1 MKYSQEESLRLSKYF
16 LPTLREVPAEAE
28 VVSHILM
35 LRSGMIRKLTSGVY
49 SFLPYGFAAFKKVEQ
64 IIREEMNRAGAIEMF
79 MPEVQPAELWQE
91 SGRWEYY
98 GKELLRFK
106 DRHGHDYCLA
116 PTNEEVITD
125 ICRKEIRSYRDM
137 PINLYHF
144 QQKMRDEIRPR
155 FGVMRGRQFCM
166 KDAYSFDVD
175 DEASAES
182 YRLMYEAYCRI
193 YDRLGLRYK
202 AVEADSGSIGG
213 SFSHEFMVL
222 ADTGEDAVV
231 SCTSCDYGANIERAP
246 VIYNGPAEPQGEPGE
261 LQKFATPGV
270 HTIDELAALMGNQAF
285 DLVKI
290 VIFETDKGEV
300 AAFCRGDHE
309 INPVKVQRAVSAELI
324 DLASGETVQRLTGSP
339 AGSCGPVGIAK
350 GVRLLADN
358 ALKPFANWITGAN
371 EDGFHLKNAVPG
383 RDFPVPEY
391 LDLRNIQEG
400 DPCPKCGGEVEFLRG
415 IEVGHI
421 FRLGDKYSKSMNATY
436 LDQNGKSHHI
446 IMGCYGIGVERTLA
460 AAIEQSHDEHG
471 IILPVP
477 VAPFPV
483 VVVPAGKEQEVQDK
497 AEEIYKSLRELGVE
511 ALLDDRDLRPGVK
524 FKDSELIGVPFR
536 ITVGRALKEGLVELL
551 IRRTGEV
558 ESLPVDQ
565 AAARAA
571 ALVAEKLKG

>member
-1 MKYSQEESLRLSKYF
+1 
-16 LPTLREVPAEAE
+16 
-28 VVSHILM
+28 
-35 LRSGMIRKLTSGVY
+35 
-49 SFLPYGFAAFKKVEQ
+49 
-64 IIREEMNRAGAIEMF
+64 

-166 KDAYSFDVD
+166 KDAYTFDVD
-175 DEASAES
+175 DEASAVS
-182 YRLMYEAYCRI
+182 YRIMYEAYCRI

-246 VIYNGPAEPQGEPGE
+246 VIHNGPAEPQGEPGE

-270 HTIDELAALMGNQAF
+270 HTIDELATLMGNQAS

-309 INPVKVQRAVSAELI
+309 INPVKVQRAVEAELI

-350 GVRLLADN
+350 GGPA
-358 ALKPFANWITGAN
+358 
-371 EDGFHLKNAVPG
+371 PG
-383 RDFPVPEY
+383 RQRPSVLRQ
-391 LDLRNIQEG
+391 LDHRGQRGRLPPQE
-400 DPCPKCGGEVEFLRG
+400 R
-415 IEVGHI
+415 
-421 FRLGDKYSKSMNATY
+421 RA
-436 LDQNGKSHHI
+436 
-446 IMGCYGIGVERTLA
+446 
-460 AAIEQSHDEHG
+460 
-471 IILPVP
+471 
-477 VAPFPV
+477 
-483 VVVPAGKEQEVQDK
+483 
-497 AEEIYKSLRELGVE
+497 
-511 ALLDDRDLRPGVK
+511 RPGLSGPRIPGPAQHPGGRPLPQVRGRG
-524 FKDSELIGVPFR
+524 GVFARHRGGPHLPP
-536 ITVGRALKEGLVELL
+536 GRQVLQVHERHLPGPERQVPPHHHGLLRHRGGTDPGRGHRAEP
-551 IRRTGEV
+551 RRARDH
-558 ESLPVDQ
+558 P
-565 AAARAA
+565 ARA
-571 ALVAEKLKG
+571 GGPPSR

>member
-1 MKYSQEESLRLSKYF
+1 MRLSKYF

-35 LRSGMIRKLTSGVY
+35 LRSGMIRKLASGIY
-49 SFLPYGFAAFKKVEQ
+49 SFLPYGFAALKKVEQ

-79 MPEVQPAELWQE
+79 MPEVHPAELWQE

-137 PINLYHF
+137 PVNLYHF
-144 QQKMRDEIRPR
+144 QQKMRDEVRPR

-175 DEASAES
+175 DDASAES
-182 YRLMYEAYCRI
+182 YHIMHRAYCRI
-193 YDRLGLRYK
+193 YDRLGLKYK

-213 SFSHEFMVL
+213 AFSHEFMVL
-222 ADTGEDAVV
+222 AETGEDAVV

-246 VIYNGPAEPQGEPGE
+246 VIYNGPEGPEGEPGE
-261 LQKFATPGV
+261 LEKFATPGV
-270 HTIDELAALMGNQAF
+270 HTIDGLAQFMGNTAA

-290 VIFETDKGEV
+290 VIFETDKGPA

-309 INPVKVQRAVSAELI
+309 INPVKVQRAMGAELI
-324 DLASGETVQRLTGSP
+324 ELASAETVRRLTGSP
-339 AGSCGPVGIAK
+339 AGSCGPVNISK
-350 GVRLLADN
+350 ETRLLTDN
-358 ALKPFANWITGAN
+358 ALRPFKNWITGAN
-371 EDGFHLKNAVPG
+371 QDGYHLKNAVPG
-383 RDFPVPEY
+383 RDFPEPEY
-391 LDLRNIQEG
+391 LDIREIQEG
-400 DPCPKCGGEVEFLRG
+400 DPCPRCGGEVEFLRG

-421 FRLGDKYSKSMNATY
+421 FRLGDKYSRSMNATY
-436 LDQNGKSHHI
+436 LDKEGKSHYI

-460 AAIEQSHDEHG
+460 AAIEQNHDQHG
-471 IILPVP
+471 MILPVP

-483 VVVPAGKEQEVQDK
+483 IVVPAGKDSEVLEK
-497 AEEIYKSLRELGVE
+497 AEEIYNQLTDMGVE
-511 ALLDDRDLRPGVK
+511 TLLDDRDLRPGVK

-536 ITVGRALKEGLVELL
+536 ITVGRALKEGLVELMV
-551 IRRTGEV
+551 RRTGEII
-558 ESLPVDQ
+558 SLPVDQ
-565 AAARAA
+565 AAAKAA
-571 ALVAEKLKG
+571 ALVAENRKG

>member
-1 MKYSQEESLRLSKYF
+1 MRLSKYF

-35 LRSGMIRKLTSGVY
+35 LRAGMTRKLASGIY

-137 PINLYHF
+137 PVNLYHF
-144 QQKMRDEIRPR
+144 QQKMRDEVRPR

-175 DEASAES
+175 EDTSAES

-213 SFSHEFMVL
+213 AFSHEFMVL
-222 ADTGEDAVV
+222 AETGEDAVV

-246 VIYNGPAEPQGEPGE
+246 VIWEESGESREEPGKME
-261 LQKFATPGV
+261 KFATPGV
-270 HTIDELAALMGNQAF
+270 HTILELADLLGNTAA

-290 VIFETDKGEV
+290 VIFETDKGPV
-300 AAFCRGDHE
+300 AAFSRGDHE
-309 INPVKVQRAVSAELI
+309 INPVKVQRAVGAELI
-324 DLASGETVQRLTGSP
+324 ELAPGETVKRLTGSP
-339 AGSCGPVGIAK
+339 AGSCGPVGISEEA
-350 GVRLLADN
+350 RLLADN
-358 ALKPFANWITGAN
+358 ALKPYVNWITGAN
-371 EDGFHLKNAVPG
+371 EDGFHLRNAVPG
-383 RDFPVPEY
+383 RDFAVPEY

-400 DPCPKCGGEVEFLRG
+400 DPCPKCGGQVEFLRG

-436 LDQNGKSHHI
+436 LDKNGKSHHI

-460 AAIEQSHDEHG
+460 AAIEQNHDEHG

-477 VAPFPV
+477 LAPFPV
-483 VVVPAGKEQEVQDK
+483 AIVPAGKDPEIAGK
-497 AEEIYKSLRELGVE
+497 AEEIYNELQELGIE
-511 ALLDDRDLRPGVK
+511 PLLDDRNLRPGVK

-536 ITVGRALKEGLVELL
+536 ITVGRALKEGKVELM

-558 ESLPVDQ
+558 ESLPADQ